1 MWREYRG
8 NNYQSHVRE
17 SLLMTFEKWMM
28 DSIKNNN
35 DSAKYA
41 LSRERLLTVF
51 DIVYKKCYNVS
62 AWGVLASVA
71 TRFPIFVGMKAMPIY
86 SCRDFI
92 LWDKTRL
99 SAELMSPTISPMH
112 PRMFKKRC

>member
-1 MWREYRG
+1 MARVQRKQL
-8 NNYQSHVRE
+8 QSHVRE

-41 LSRERLLTVF
+41 LSRERLLAVF

-99 SAELMSPTISPMH
+99 ALN
-112 PRMFKKRC
+112 